1 MRKACLR
8 AHQTDM
14 ADGFKETFAITAGDF
29 ASAGEASAKIKS
41 VLRMI
46 GIDPGLTRR
55 ITIAAYEA
63 ELNMIIH
70 SFGGEMFLNI
80 DADAIHLSCMDT
92 GPGIA
97 DIDMAMQ
104 EGYSTASPDIQM
116 MGFGAGMGLPNIKK
130 NSDEMDIR
138 SDPSGTNLH
147 LKFNIN

>member
-1 MRKACLR
+1 
-8 AHQTDM
+8 M
-14 ADGFKETFAITAGDF
+14 ADGFKEVFAITANDF

-55 ITIAAYEA
+55 VTIAAYEA

-70 SFGGEMFLNI
+70 SFGGEMTLMI
-80 DADAIHLSCMDT
+80 DADSIHLFCVDT

-97 DIDMAMQ
+97 DISMAMR
-104 EGYSTASPDIQM
+104 EGYSTASQDIRM

-138 SDPSGTNLH
+138 SDPSGTKIH
-147 LKFNIN
+147 LKFNIK

>member
-1 MRKACLR
+1 
-8 AHQTDM
+8 M
-14 ADGFKETFAITAGDF
+14 ADGFREAFVITAGDF

-55 ITIAAYEA
+55 VTIAAYEA

-70 SFGGEMFLNI
+70 SFGGEMVLQI
-80 DADAIHLSCMDT
+80 DAGSIHLYCGDT

-97 DIDMAMQ
+97 DIDMAMR
-104 EGYSTASPDIQM
+104 EGYSTASLDIRM
-116 MGFGAGMGLPNIKK
+116 MGFGAGMGLPNMKK

-138 SDPSGTNLH
+138 SDSSGTSIH
-147 LKFNIN
+147 LRFDIN